1 MSGHKGTEL
10 TAVEGSKVP
19 PTAFAYPKDIVA
31 FHAGLIESTKKDL
44 SEAKAVKEKI
54 EEVSIESDAG
64 RSLLKRMNRQIA
76 FLEKRLAA
84 LENAFLPL
92 PRFDYTRFRYAID
105 KLPYPVASRMVE
117 AERLG
122 VFTEIGLVDGRRR
135 ATARRDPILIGV
147 IREGRQEEH
156 FLIGWWR

>member
-1 MSGHKGTEL
+1 MTEHKETEL
-10 TAVEGSKVP
+10 TPVEKSKAL

-31 FHAGLIESTKKDL
+31 FHAGLIESTKSEL

-54 EEVSIESDAG
+54 KEVSIETDTG
-64 RSLLKRMNRQIA
+64 RNLLKRIDGRIA
-76 FLEKRLAA
+76 FLEKRLTA